1 METIKPEQTTAGNIG
16 INVCLMEAIK
26 VEEINAGNA
35 GINNM
40 ESEIV
45 LPFILTI
52 TLKGVIV

>member
-1 METIKPEQTTAGNIG
+1 
-16 INVCLMEAIK
+16 MEAIK